1 MAAFPA
7 AQTEDG
13 LPKGEVATPHAKAA
27 VLVWAAPSGF
37 AMAAAVGFQRPAEAV
52 AAELVVSLPLPLALV
67 VAGLPRSGRLT
78 RRVAPAL
85 VASLLAEAAPACP
98 PQGWVVTWPLALALV
113 VTSPLVVEA
122 KGFSQA
128 AGPTQAVLAHES
140 GFATRSRKRASMP
153 SVGRARSPAKSA
165 HRTYL
170 ASGESDRESGK
181 AGRQTRVPQRGRRR
195 QRAQQSLLHQFARH
209 HPAQKKMEPFRSAGE
224 ATWHAE
230 RTPAPRSVASF
241 RRWREEVRR
250 RRGSTAVFEVASG
263 GWSSRSWQ
271 HALKEF

>member
-1 MAAFPA
+1 M
-7 AQTEDG
+7 
-13 LPKGEVATPHAKAA
+13 
-27 VLVWAAPSGF
+27 
-37 AMAAAVGFQRPAEAV
+37 
-52 AAELVVSLPLPLALV
+52 
-67 VAGLPRSGRLT
+67 
-78 RRVAPAL
+78 
-85 VASLLAEAAPACP
+85 
-98 PQGWVVTWPLALALV
+98 ALALV
-113 VTSPLVVEA
+113 VTSPLVVKA

-128 AGPTQAVLAHES
+128 AGPTQAVSADES

-153 SVGRARSPAKSA
+153 SVGRVRSPAKSA

-170 ASGESDRESGK
+170 ASGESDRGSGK

-195 QRAQQSLLHQFARH
+195 QRARQSLLHQFVRH
-209 HPAQKKMEPFRSAGE
+209 HPAQKKMEPFRTAGE

-230 RTPAPRSVASF
+230 RTRAPRGLASF

-250 RRGSTAVFEVASG
+250 RRGSTAVFEVVCG